1 MRRKQTISLG
11 DAIAEVIKLQKLDKR
26 LYETRLLDSW
36 QEVLGPAIA
45 NYTENKY
52 IKNKVLYVKL
62 SSSVL
67 RNELMMSRSQLL
79 EALNKK
85 VGADVIIDIKF
96 S

>member
-1 MRRKQTISLG
+1 MRRKQTILLG
-11 DAIAEVIKLQKLDKR
+11 EAIAEVIKLQRLDKK

-45 NYTENKY
+45 KYTENKY

-67 RNELMMSRSQLL
+67 RNELMMSRTQLL
-79 EALNKK
+79 DALNKK
-85 VGADVIIDIKF
+85 VGAEVISDIKF